1 MPALRIS
8 VKNSRE
14 LQGTIAALKTMP
26 AEISK
31 WIRQVT
37 KAEMQPEWQRGV
49 VEHARTRLDHR
60 VLADTARMS
69 VSNQNVSLKSA
80 SVGKSLSGG
89 LQPKLDYGAIEFGT
103 DREQTSTY
111 TATSRKGKR
120 YTVHNRH
127 TRHQLPPRVRNGRVV
142 YPTASDLIPRLASL
156 WVQTTVRTFYE
167 VWEKAAGK

>member
-1 MPALRIS
+1 MPAMRIS

-26 AEISK
+26 REISK
-31 WIRQVT
+31 WIRSET
-37 KAEMQPEWQRGV
+37 KAEMQPEWQKGV
-49 VEHARTRLDHR
+49 DEHARTRLDSL
-60 VLADTARMS
+60 VLANTARMT

-89 LQPKLDYGAIEFGT
+89 LSPKRDYAAFEFGT
-103 DREQTSTY
+103 DREQVTTY
-111 TATSRKGKR
+111 TSRSRKGKS
-120 YTVHNRH
+120 YKMTRH

-142 YPTASDLIPRLASL
+142 YPTAADLIPRLASL
-156 WVQTTVRTFYE
+156 WVRTTVRTFYE